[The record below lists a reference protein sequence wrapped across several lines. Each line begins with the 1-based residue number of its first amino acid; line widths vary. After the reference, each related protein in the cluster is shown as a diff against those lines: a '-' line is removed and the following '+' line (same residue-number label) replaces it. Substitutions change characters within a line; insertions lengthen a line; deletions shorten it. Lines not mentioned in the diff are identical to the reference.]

1 MIIRV
6 IAGIIA
12 MQFLLLIIFILCNEI
27 AGPKNATLWFAF
39 ISLTLGALFIAG
51 KLAER
56 KRQ

>member
-1 MIIRV
+1 MIIRF

-12 MQFLLLIIFILCNEI
+12 TQFLLLMIFILCNEL

-51 KLAER
+51 KIAER
-56 KRQ
+56 KR